1 MKRKINLNRPKIS
14 ADEIAQRQNF
24 DSVLKATTTAG
35 KPFFKKPWFLSGIV
49 IATVAIVTT
58 VALLNKSQN
67 IPNSDQA
74 SFEQQNDSLA
84 LEQVYSLEQAK
95 PCIAPP
101 IDGLNIP
108 YTTYKVLAENGGKF
122 EFKTGSILTVPKNA
136 FVDSNGNVV
145 KGEVEIRY
153 REFHDMVDVFV
164 AGIPMTYDSAGTRY
178 HFESAG
184 MMEMRA
190 YQNGKE
196 VAIAKDKSIN
206 IEMSSNDADPK
217 HNLYLLDTVQN
228 NWACLGKDK
237 IVKATE
243 PEKSEAKTMIPLN
256 ETPEYKTI
264 EAKKEE
270 VKTVKEEKI
279 AALPKIPAEPKKPAK
294 VNASKYTFN
303 IDVNSKEFP
312 ELAVYKGVL
321 FEVGDENKNFDKS
334 MYDIIWDAASIKNGT
349 KKNEN
354 YLLTLL
360 KGTKKYDLIVYPV
373 FEGKNYETAIK
384 SFQEKF
390 EKYTAV
396 LENRKAEEKK
406 IEAEYLAKVAEYQ
419 KRQEE
424 MARQWKEKQD
434 EAFKALDTEQKVKRV
449 FAINNFGV
457 YNCDNPNAY
466 PTGVACTAELK
477 NDLNK
482 KLHVY
487 DVFLVEKGR
496 NAMFSFTRNPVTNFS
511 FDPTAKNIL
520 WTVEHGVLYYL
531 KPEDFDKIKNGNG
544 TRDIQLNK
552 AAEKFS
558 NAEEM
563 KTFFGI

>member
-14 ADEIAQRQNF
+14 ADEIAQRQDF
-24 DSVLKATTTAG
+24 DSVLKANATAN
-35 KPFFKKPWFLSGIV
+35 KPFFKKPWFLSGV
-49 IATVAIVTT
+49 VVATVAVISTI
-58 VALLNKSQN
+58 ALLNKEEPDTKTDLAIIETQH
-67 IPNSDQA
+67 
-74 SFEQQNDSLA
+74 DSLA
-84 LEQVYSLEQAK
+84 LEKVYSEELSK

-108 YTTYKVLAENGGKF
+108 YTTYKVIAENGGKF
-122 EFKTGSILTVPKNA
+122 EFKTGSIFTIPKNA
-136 FVDSNGNVV
+136 FIDKNGNAI

-184 MMEMRA
+184 MLEMKA
-190 YQNGKE
+190 YQNGTE
-196 VAIAKDKSIN
+196 VGMAKNKSIN
-206 IEMSSNDADPK
+206 IEMASNDADPK
-217 HNLYLLDTVQN
+217 HNLYLLDTAQN

-237 IVKATE
+237 IVKPVASEKLEKKE
-243 PEKSEAKTMIPLN
+243 PVSFN
-256 ETPEYKTI
+256 SSSEYKTLETKKA
-264 EAKKEE
+264 EAKI
-270 VKTVKEEKI
+270 VREEKI
-279 AALPKIPAEPKKPAK
+279 AALPKAPAEPKKPAK
-294 VNASKYTFN
+294 VNAAKYTFD
-303 IDVNSKEFP
+303 IDVNTKEFP

-334 MYDIIWDAASIKNGT
+334 MYDVIYDNASIKNGT
-349 KKNEN
+349 RKNEN

-360 KGTKKYDLIVYPV
+360 KGSKKIDLIVYPV

-384 SFQEKF
+384 AFQEKF
-390 EKYTAV
+390 EKYTSV
-396 LENRKAEEKK
+396 LESRKAEEKK

-424 MARQWKEKQD
+424 MAKRWKEKQD

-466 PTGVACTAELK
+466 PSGVACTAELK

-496 NAMFSFTRNPVTNFS
+496 NAMFSFARNPVTNFS
-511 FDPTAKNIL
+511 FDPLAKNIL
-520 WTVEHGVLYYL
+520 WTVEHGALYYL

-544 TRDIQLNK
+544 TRDIQLK
-552 AAEKFS
+552 RVAEKFS
-558 NAEEM
+558 NADEM